1 MLNLAQATAILRAAG
16 EITRLRLL
24 ALCAQREWS
33 VTELAASL
41 GQSEPRVSRHLKV
54 LCEAG
59 LLRRA
64 RRGQWVCYSL
74 ADEGDAAAL
83 ASTLLA
89 RIDPA
94 DATRRRDARQASAS
108 ARQMR
113 PAAPRHSKLGRAL
126 AAFVQE
132 SAPAA
137 ASGSVLVIEPTHLEL
152 LDAATAAARRVTVIA
167 ARGEAREALR
177 EYCDRRGIAADLRAR
192 LAAGD
197 GSRDAAV
204 LDCSGT
210 EGAEGVEAA
219 LRAVRTQLAPAASLW
234 LILPY
239 ELLEF
244 ARGNVVAH
252 PITELRR
259 VLAAAGFR
267 TEKLKPIDEGAHVLV
282 AHARLSA
289 HAVSAA

>member
-1 MLNLAQATAILRAAG
+1 MLNLSQATVILRAAG
-16 EITRLRLL
+16 ETTRLRLL

-59 LLRRA
+59 LLQRT
-64 RRGQWVCYSL
+64 RRGQWVCYAL
-74 ADEGDAAAL
+74 AGEGDAAAL
-83 ASTLLA
+83 VAALLA

-94 DATRRRDARQASAS
+94 DPVRRRDARQASES
-108 ARQMR
+108 AQEMR
-113 PAAPRHSKLGRAL
+113 PTAPRHSKLGRAL
-126 AAFVQE
+126 AAFVHD

-137 ASGSVLVIEPTHLEL
+137 SLDSALLIEPTHLEL
-152 LDAATAAARRVTVIA
+152 LDAAVAVARHVTVVAARSEV
-167 ARGEAREALR
+167 REALR
-177 EYCDRRGIAADLRAR
+177 EHCDRRGLDAAIRAR
-192 LAAGD
+192 LATSQG
-197 GSRDAAV
+197 GREAAL
-204 LDCSGT
+204 LDCSGARD
-210 EGAEGVEAA
+210 AEGVAAA
-219 LRAVRTQLAPAASLW
+219 LREVRPQLAPAASLW
-234 LILPY
+234 LVLPY
-239 ELLEF
+239 ELLEYS
-244 ARGNVVAH
+244 RGNVVAH

-267 TEKLKPIDEGAHVLV
+267 TEKLKPVDEGAHVLV

>member
-1 MLNLAQATAILRAAG
+1 MLGLNQATAVLRAAG
-16 EITRLRLL
+16 ETTRLRLL

-59 LLRRA
+59 LLQRT

-74 ADEGDAAAL
+74 TDVGDVAAL

-94 DATRRRDARQASAS
+94 DPTRRRDARQASAS
-108 ARQMR
+108 AQELR
-113 PAAPRHSKLGRAL
+113 PAAPRRSKLGRAL
-126 AAFVQE
+126 AAFVHE
-132 SAPAA
+132 CAPAA
-137 ASGSVLVIEPTHLEL
+137 ATGSALVIEPTHLEL
-152 LDAATAAARRVTVIA
+152 VDAAAAVARRVTVVA
-167 ARGEAREALR
+167 ARGEVREALR
-177 EYCDRRGIAADLRAR
+177 EHCDRSGIDADVRAR
-192 LAAGD
+192 LATGE
-197 GSRDAAV
+197 GSRDVAV
-204 LDCSGT
+204 LDCSGAQS
-210 EGAEGVEAA
+210 AEGVEAA
-219 LRAVRTQLAPAASLW
+219 LRELRTQLAPAASLW
-234 LILPY
+234 LVLPY

-244 ARGNVVAH
+244 SRGNVVAH

-267 TEKLKPIDEGAHVLV
+267 AEKLKPIDEGAHVLV

-289 HAVSAA
+289 YAVSAA